1 MKKPK
6 SIASILASVSES
18 RSRFANV
25 KNSLF
30 SRLASFRNDRE
41 KEKQAFLE
49 SDFGNVLSVW
59 GIGDI
64 ENVPGVIFCLRLRL
78 FVLAALPLLYALVAT
93 LGWTG
98 KSLLVFSLVAIPCLF
113 GILTTVWRIWVLKHS
128 RFLPFSRWLASGFG
142 LWA

>member
-6 SIASILASVSES
+6 SIASILASARES
-18 RSRFANV
+18 RSRFASV

-30 SRLASFRNDRE
+30 SRLAFFKNDRE
-41 KEKQAFLE
+41 KEKQTFLE
-49 SDFGNVLSVW
+49 SDFGNVLSAW
-59 GIGDI
+59 GIMNA
-64 ENVPGVIFCLRLRL
+64 ENVPAVVFCLRLRL
-78 FVLAALPLLYALVAT
+78 FVLAALPLLYAVVAIFG
-93 LGWTG
+93 LTG

-128 RFLPFSRWLASGFG
+128 RFMPFSRWLVAGFG

>member
-6 SIASILASVSES
+6 SIASIFASAKES

-30 SRLASFRNDRE
+30 SRLAFFKNDRE

-49 SDFGNVLSVW
+49 SDFVNVLSAW
-59 GIGDI
+59 GIMGA

-78 FVLAALPLLYALVAT
+78 FVLAALPLLYAVVAISG
-93 LGWTG
+93 LTG

-113 GILTTVWRIWVLKHS
+113 GILTTAWRIWILKHS
-128 RFLPFSRWLASGFG
+128 RFMPFSRWLMVGFG

>member
-6 SIASILASVSES
+6 SIASILASARES

-30 SRLASFRNDRE
+30 SRLAFFRNDRE

-49 SDFGNVLSVW
+49 SDFVNVLSAW
-59 GIGDI
+59 GIMGA
-64 ENVPGVIFCLRLRL
+64 ENVPAVIFCLRLRL
-78 FVLAALPLLYALVAT
+78 FALAALPLLYAVVAISG
-93 LGWTG
+93 LTG

-113 GILTTVWRIWVLKHS
+113 GILTTLWRIRVLKHS
-128 RFLPFSRWLASGFG
+128 RFMPFSRWLMAGFG

>member
-6 SIASILASVSES
+6 SIASILASARES

-30 SRLASFRNDRE
+30 SRLAFFRNDRE

-49 SDFGNVLSVW
+49 SDFGNVLSAW
-59 GIGDI
+59 GIMGA
-64 ENVPGVIFCLRLRL
+64 ENVPAVIFCLRLRL
-78 FVLAALPLLYALVAT
+78 FALAALPLLYAVVAISG
-93 LGWTG
+93 LTG

-113 GILTTVWRIWVLKHS
+113 GILTTLWRIRVLKHS
-128 RFLPFSRWLASGFG
+128 RFMPFSRWLMAGFG

>member
-6 SIASILASVSES
+6 SIASIFASARES
-18 RSRFANV
+18 RSRFASV

-30 SRLASFRNDRE
+30 SRLSFFKNDRE

-49 SDFGNVLSVW
+49 SDFVNVLSAW
-59 GIGDI
+59 GIMGA
-64 ENVPGVIFCLRLRL
+64 ENVPAVIFCLRLRL
-78 FVLAALPLLYALVAT
+78 FALAALPLLYAVVAISG
-93 LGWTG
+93 LTG

-113 GILTTVWRIWVLKHS
+113 GILTTLWRIWVLKHS
-128 RFLPFSRWLASGFG
+128 RFMPFSRWLMAGFG

>member
-6 SIASILASVSES
+6 SIASILASARES
-18 RSRFANV
+18 RGRFSNA

-30 SRLASFRNDRE
+30 SRLASFKSDRE

-49 SDFGNVLSVW
+49 KDFGNVLSAW
-59 GIGDI
+59 GIIGV
-64 ENVPGVIFCLRLRL
+64 EYVPAVIFCLRLRL
-78 FVLAALPLLYALVAT
+78 FALAALPLLYALVAIS
-93 LGWTG
+93 GFTG
-98 KSLLVFSLVAIPCLF
+98 KSFLVFSLVAIPCLF

-128 RFLPFSRWLASGFG
+128 RFMPFSRWLMAGFG